1 MEAEETN
8 NCMENQAP
16 SKKPKRSV
24 KLLFQNKRRKNNQ
37 EKTTYASEK
46 GFMNQIMLT
55 KASEQSQVTLS
66 DQANIDL
73 LQEYF
78 EGYNL
83 WKQKKIRELK

>member
-1 MEAEETN
+1 
-8 NCMENQAP
+8 
-16 SKKPKRSV
+16 
-24 KLLFQNKRRKNNQ
+24 
-37 EKTTYASEK
+37 
-46 GFMNQIMLT
+46 MNQIMLT